1 MYIIKEQIYF
11 LISTN
16 IFNQNAVHGSAENQ
30 EFNQAKCQL
39 ERRHLKSF
47 RENLDTVEDDYLN
60 LSARVT
66 NITMANKEKFDSES
80 ITSTTT
86 LTPYSELKS
95 DTGASSSVTF
105 EEPSKKEKKPLLMD
119 KKY

>member
-1 MYIIKEQIYF
+1 M
-11 LISTN
+11 
-16 IFNQNAVHGSAENQ
+16 
-30 EFNQAKCQL
+30 
-39 ERRHLKSF
+39 
-47 RENLDTVEDDYLN
+47 DTVEDDYLN

-66 NITMANKEKFDSES
+66 NNTMANKEKFDSES

-86 LTPYSELKS
+86 LTPQHSEIKS

>member
-1 MYIIKEQIYF
+1 M
-11 LISTN
+11 
-16 IFNQNAVHGSAENQ
+16 
-30 EFNQAKCQL
+30 
-39 ERRHLKSF
+39 
-47 RENLDTVEDDYLN
+47 DTVEDDYLN

-86 LTPYSELKS
+86 LTPHNELKS

-105 EEPSKKEKKPLLMD
+105 EEPSKKDKKPLLMD

>member
-1 MYIIKEQIYF
+1 M
-11 LISTN
+11 
-16 IFNQNAVHGSAENQ
+16 
-30 EFNQAKCQL
+30 
-39 ERRHLKSF
+39 
-47 RENLDTVEDDYLN
+47 DTVEDDYLN

-86 LTPYSELKS
+86 LTPHSEIKS
-95 DTGASSSVTF
+95 NTGASVTF
-105 EEPSKKEKKPLLMD
+105 EEPSKKEKKPLLID